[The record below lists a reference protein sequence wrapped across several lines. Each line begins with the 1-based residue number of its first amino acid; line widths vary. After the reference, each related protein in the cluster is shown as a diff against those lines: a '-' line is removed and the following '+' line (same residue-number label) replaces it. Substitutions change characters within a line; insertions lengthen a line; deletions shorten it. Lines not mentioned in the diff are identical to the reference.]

1 MFATTDISEF
11 IALTQRGDVLAF
23 DSLAGLSALIQW
35 ADSAPVNHTGIV
47 VDEGQFVMAN
57 RPEGTE
63 AAVASHA
70 LLDTLAKEQVRSVV
84 ALRHQRLRDDEHLR
98 DAVLHRVDYY
108 IANAPTFSAIDL
120 GMLAPAALSRS
131 YRGARSHARWPGIA
145 KFLWLAGVFGPAWL
159 RAVPPEARVLVCSEL
174 VFRCFVESG
183 VDVEILEPFVPLG
196 GDPRLPARMISALT
210 SKVRDRLGPRAR
222 TAILPEPAPIASYR
236 GIQPDWVT
244 PGDIW
249 RSPSFR
255 PEAMFIKPPL
265 RGWPTLDPSQPSA
278 PTAPTAPTAP
288 IPS

>member
-1 MFATTDISEF
+1 M
-11 IALTQRGDVLAF
+11 L
-23 DSLAGLSALIQW
+23 
-35 ADSAPVNHTGIV
+35 
-47 VDEGQFVMAN
+47 
-57 RPEGTE
+57 
-63 AAVASHA
+63 
-70 LLDTLAKEQVRSVV
+70 V
-84 ALRHQRLRDDEHLR
+84 ALQL
-98 DAVLHRVDYY
+98 
-108 IANAPTFSAIDL
+108 
-120 GMLAPAALSRS
+120 MLRS
-131 YRGARSHARWPGIA
+131 YRGARSPARWPGIA